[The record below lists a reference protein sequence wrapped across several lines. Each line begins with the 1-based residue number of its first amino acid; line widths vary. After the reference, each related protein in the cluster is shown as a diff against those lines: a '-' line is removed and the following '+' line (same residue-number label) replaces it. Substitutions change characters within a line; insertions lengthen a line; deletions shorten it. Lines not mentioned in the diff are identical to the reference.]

1 MFNKQTLP
9 RIIPFA
15 VYMAF
20 LVIGDLLASAGFSA
34 DQLRYLYVVKIAAVV
49 LALYAYRSHYVELR
63 PLHLPWGQAA
73 LAVLAGLLVFVL
85 WISLV
90 APWMVIGT
98 SSGFDPRV
106 DGAIDWPLALVRA
119 AGAALVVPVMEELFW
134 RSFLMRWLQGQDFLN
149 VNPAH
154 VKITGF
160 IVTVILFGIE
170 HQLWLA
176 GMVAGAIYSG
186 LYMTSKNLWSP
197 ILAHAVTNGVL
208 ACYVLAT
215 AQWTFW

>member
-1 MFNKQTLP
+1 MFNRQTLP

-15 VYMAF
+15 LYLAF
-20 LVIGDLLASAGFSA
+20 LAVGDALAKAGWSA
-34 DQLRYLYVVKIAAVV
+34 DRLRYLYLVKIAAVL
-49 LALYAYRSHYVELR
+49 LALLACRSHYVELR
-63 PLHLPWGQAA
+63 PLRLAWRQAV

-85 WISLV
+85 WIALV
-90 APWMVIGT
+90 APWMMIGT
-98 SSGFDPRV
+98 SAGFDPRV
-106 DGAIDWPLALVRA
+106 DGAIDWPLALLRA

-186 LYMTSKNLWSP
+186 LYMASKNLWSP
-197 ILAHAVTNGVL
+197 ILAHAVTNGAL